1 MVNHCSKKKRKGTKE
16 RRKNWF
22 LRTLKQSVA
31 RRANCCVAN
40 AFLTRLELI
49 WPISSLKTTKMSKK
63 CIFGKKLRGQWVNL
77 RPSGCSVA
85 IFQVSNAI
93 LEATSECAARDQY
106 QIVPNWI
113 ASLKGSE
120 GASIPQGELQPFG
133 RHCEN
138 RFNTTT
144 VQCYSGEKSK
154 CCQESQD
161 KAKKLPEK
169 WHAVSMSPSVHIW
182 PRPQSETIG
191 TQTEAPGMY
200 WATQRN
206 DYYFNNILYSIGLHN
221 TSVDTDLVD
230 MTEQPL
236 EQQAQAATFVSAV
249 DNAFYTGH
257 EGWQWDVWCRFRV
270 WVWHGWQQL
279 NWWTKTNTFS
289 SSVKFLFV
297 KKRT

>member
-1 MVNHCSKKKRKGTKE
+1 M
-16 RRKNWF
+16 
-22 LRTLKQSVA
+22 LVA

-40 AFLTRLELI
+40 AFLT
-49 WPISSLKTTKMSKK
+49 WKPLKYPKNPFLAK
-63 CIFGKKLRGQWVNL
+63 ILRSQWVNP
-77 RPSGCSVA
+77 RPIGCSVA

-154 CCQESQD
+154 CRKESQD

-169 WHAVSMSPSVHIW
+169 WHAVSMSLSLHKW
-182 PRPQSETIG
+182 PRPQLWG
-191 TQTEAPGMY
+191 AP
-200 WATQRN
+200 N
-206 DYYFNNILYSIGLHN
+206 DHPWSI
-221 TSVDTDLVD
+221 TAMAKCT
-230 MTEQPL
+230 
-236 EQQAQAATFVSAV
+236 
-249 DNAFYTGH
+249 
-257 EGWQWDVWCRFRV
+257 
-270 WVWHGWQQL
+270 
-279 NWWTKTNTFS
+279 
-289 SSVKFLFV
+289 
-297 KKRT
+297 